1 LMSRRNVCE
10 LSESGRICVRLLR
23 RTRLL
28 MMMSEPLR
36 KRAVRD
42 LRRKRVEEI
51 WTERKMG
58 TRREMP

>member
-1 LMSRRNVCE
+1 MMSRRNVCE

>member
-1 LMSRRNVCE
+1 MSRRNVCE